1 MITTLASF
9 SGPGREL
16 FAHHDSVAAADAAV
30 VGTCRWLSARPL
42 GAVLSRVAAWLTV
55 WRPHPCPQRM
65 RRQRRQVGMRV
76 AMWVMLVTLQLR
88 ALVLEQLMATARVVL
103 PRLWMSRCSCKRAS
117 QLTWTTWTT
126 WMIWMG
132 CRIRSTHA
140 GCKQHDA
147 VAGHMCVCPCVN
159 CLLDDTCT

>member
-1 MITTLASF
+1 M
-9 SGPGREL
+9 
-16 FAHHDSVAAADAAV
+16 
-30 VGTCRWLSARPL
+30 
-42 GAVLSRVAAWLTV
+42 SRVAAWLTV

-132 CRIRSTHA
+132 CRIRRTHA
-140 GCKQHDA
+140 A
-147 VAGHMCVCPCVN
+147 M
-159 CLLDDTCT
+159 L